1 MKKLIL
7 VVQSILFV
15 VSLSGQN
22 RITGTVFDQVA
33 QSKIIG
39 ATIVLS
45 DNAGVAISD
54 KEGAFVIEG
63 LSRGSYTL
71 EISSVG
77 YSTYSLTLDINKDVE
92 VKIPLEEK
100 IFDLPSI
107 VVESVTM
114 TGGISGVKKSL
125 GSAHYIGQKEIQ
137 KFSYTD
143 INRTLRNIP
152 GANIQEEDGYGL
164 RPNIGLRAT
173 GSERSSKIT
182 VMEDGILSAPAPYAA
197 PAAYYFPTVGRME
210 AIEILKGSSQ
220 IKYGPYTT
228 GGAINLISTPLPI
241 KFGGHADFILGSD
254 NYKMLHAN
262 LGNAHKNVSYLVE
275 TLQYSADGFKE
286 LDNGGK
292 TGFNKEDYLAKVRIH
307 TNADANI
314 YQSLTFKIGQAKET
328 SNETYLGLTDEDFA
342 LTPTRRYAGSQAD
355 LMTTSQSQ
363 YSLTHFAQLSS
374 FLDIHT
380 SLYRTEFARNWYK
393 LDKVNG
399 TNIANILSDP
409 NNHQEELSIIR
420 GTLDASNA
428 LSVKANNRSYYA
440 QGVQTNAILH
450 FSNGQI
456 KHKLD
461 LGLRIHQ
468 DQIDRFQ
475 WVDQYNI
482 SSGIMQLASSGQPGT
497 ESNRVEVANAV
508 STYAQYKV
516 DLKNLTL
523 TGGLRHEHISIDR
536 ADYGTEDPNRTGSDL
551 SSRDN
556 VVSVWIPGIAASYQ
570 LSKTSNLF
578 GGAHRGFAP
587 PGSKEGTNPEKSW
600 NYELGYRV
608 NAKGWNAQVTAYHND
623 YSNLLGADLASSGGT
638 GTQDLF
644 NGGSAIAQGVEAQAS
659 YDLLSN
665 SSTSIRLP
673 ITAAYTYSR
682 AFFTSSFDSEFDAWQ
697 TVEDGDRLPYV
708 PAHQLAISAGIE
720 HSRYLL
726 DISTRYS
733 TAMLTQAGNFDDTN
747 IARTDE
753 AFTVDVALNYK
764 LSKELSA
771 FVNVN
776 NALNNIY
783 VVSRRPS
790 GARPN
795 LPRTFNLGLKA
806 NF

>member
-1 MKKLIL
+1 MSVLMVGIL
-7 VVQSILFV
+7 NGQYTINGSVYDQADQSV
-15 VSLSGQN
+15 
-22 RITGTVFDQVA
+22 
-33 QSKIIG
+33 IIG
-39 ATIVLS
+39 ATVVVS
-45 DNAGVAISD
+45 DDAGVAISD
-54 KEGAFVIEG
+54 KEGSFVIAYVPAG
-63 LSRGSYTL
+63 TYTI
-71 EISSVG
+71 EVSSVG
-77 YSTYSLTLDINKDVE
+77 YGTYELSLEVNEDQEIN
-92 VKIPLEEK
+92 IPLEEK

-275 TLQYSADGFKE
+275 TLQYSADGFKQ

-292 TGFNKEDYLAKVRIH
+292 TGFNKEDYLAKVRVH

-363 YSLTHFAQLSS
+363 YSLTHFAQLTS

-399 TNIANILSDP
+399 AKIGNILNRP
-409 NNHQEELSIIR
+409 NDHQEELSIIR
-420 GTLDASNA
+420 GTSDATNA

-450 FSNGQI
+450 FTKGRV

-468 DQIDRFQ
+468 DEIDRFQ
-475 WVDQYNI
+475 WIDQYNM
-482 SSGIMQLASSGQPGT
+482 SSGIMQLSSSGTAGT
-497 ESNRVEVANAV
+497 ESNRVEVANAL
-508 STYAQYKV
+508 SAYAQYKV
-516 DLKNLTL
+516 DINKLTL
-523 TGGLRHEHISIDR
+523 TTGLRHEHISIDR
-536 ADYGTEDPNRTGSDL
+536 SDYGKEDPGRTGSDL
-551 SSRDN
+551 SSRGN
-556 VVSVWIPGIAASYQ
+556 VIDVWIPGIAASYQ
-570 LSKTSNLF
+570 LGKTSSLF
-578 GGAHRGFAP
+578 GGVHRGFAP

-600 NYELGYRV
+600 NYELGYRI
-608 NAKGWNAQVTAYHND
+608 NEEGWNAQVTAYHND

-644 NGGSAIAQGVEAQAS
+644 NGGSAVAQGVEAQMS
-659 YDLLSN
+659 YDLLS
-665 SSTSIRLP
+665 SSTASVKLP
-673 ITAAYTYSR
+673 ISMAYTYSK
-682 AFFTSSFDSEFDAWQ
+682 AFFTNSFDSEFDAWQ
-697 TVEDGDRLPYV
+697 AVEEGDKLPYV
-708 PAHQLAISAGIE
+708 PAHQIALSASIE
-720 HSRYLL
+720 HSRYLF

-733 TAMLTQAGNFDDTN
+733 TAMLTQAGGFDN
-747 IARTDE
+747 ASIARTDE
-753 AFTVDVALNYK
+753 SFTVDIALNYK

-776 NALNNIY
+776 NAFNNIY
-783 VVSRRPS
+783 VVSRRPA
-790 GARPN
+790 GVRPN

>member
-1 MKKLIL
+1 MIGITLIN
-7 VVQSILFV
+7 VVTLSAQF
-15 VSLSGQN
+15 SL
-22 RITGTVFDQVA
+22 TGVIYDRA
-33 QSKIIG
+33 DDAPIIG

-45 DNAGVAISD
+45 EDAGVAISD
-54 KEGAFVIEG
+54 KEGTYVIDGIPEG
-63 LSRGSYTL
+63 NYIV

-77 YSTYSLTLDINKDVE
+77 YDTHIASIEIKGDV
-92 VKIPLEEK
+92 VIDAPLEEK
-100 IFDLPSI
+100 IFDLPSV
-107 VVESVTM
+107 VVESITM

-182 VMEDGILSAPAPYAA
+182 VMEDGILAAPAPYAA
-197 PAAYYFPTVGRME
+197 PAAYYFPSVGRME

-228 GGAINLISTPLPI
+228 GGAINLISSPLPI

-275 TLQYSADGFKE
+275 TLQYSADGFKQ
-286 LDNGGK
+286 LDNGGP

-328 SNETYLGLTDEDFA
+328 SHETYLGLTDEDFE
-342 LTPTRRYAGSQAD
+342 LTPTRRYAGSQED
-355 LMTTSQSQ
+355 VITTSQSQ
-363 YSLTHFAQLSS
+363 YSLTHFAQLTS

-380 SLYRTEFARNWYK
+380 SLYRTDFARNWYK

-399 TNIANILSDP
+399 ININRILNNPSDHP
-409 NNHQEELSIIR
+409 QELEITR
-420 GTLDASNA
+420 GTLDATNA
-428 LSVKANNRSYYA
+428 LAVKANNRTYFA
-440 QGVQTNAILH
+440 QGIQTNAILH
-450 FSNGQI
+450 LSKGRT
-456 KHKLD
+456 KHKID

-468 DQIDRFQ
+468 DEIDRFQ
-475 WVDQYNI
+475 WIDTYNI
-482 SSGIMQLASSGQPGT
+482 S
-497 ESNRVEVANAV
+497 ANAV
-508 STYAQYKV
+508 SSYLQYKV
-516 DLKNLTL
+516 DIDKLTL
-523 TGGLRHEHISIDR
+523 TSGLRHEHISISRDNF
-536 ADYGTEDPNRTGSDL
+536 GTEDPSRTGSSL
-551 SSRDN
+551 SSRSN
-556 VVSVWIPGIAASYQ
+556 VVDVWIPGVAASYQ
-570 LSKTSNLF
+570 LSEASRLY
-578 GGAHRGFAP
+578 GGLHRGFAP
-587 PGSKEGTNPEKSW
+587 PGSKEGTLPEKSW
-600 NYELGYRV
+600 NYELGYRI
-608 NAKGWNAQVTAYHND
+608 NTSGLSAQVTAYHND
-623 YSNLLGADLASSGGT
+623 YSNLLGADLASSGGG

-644 NGGSAIAQGVEAQAS
+644 NGGSAIAQGIEAEVS
-659 YDLLSN
+659 YDLVSR
-665 SSTSIRLP
+665 TSAKFKLP
-673 ITAAYTYSR
+673 VSLTYTYSK
-682 AFFTSSFDSEFDAWQ
+682 AFFTNSFESEFDAWQ
-697 TVEDGDRLPYV
+697 TVESGDRLPYV
-708 PAHQLAISAGIE
+708 PAHQLAISTSVE
-720 HSRYLL
+720 HKQYLF
-726 DISTRYS
+726 DISARYS
-733 TAMLTQAGNFDDTN
+733 TEMLTQAGQHDDLS

-753 AFTVDVALNYK
+753 AFTVDIALNYK

-776 NALNNIY
+776 NAFDNIY
-783 VVSRRPS
+783 IVSRRPA
-790 GARPN
+790 GVRPN

>member
-1 MKKLIL
+1 MKELL
-7 VVQSILFV
+7 SVVVSILI
-15 VSLSGQN
+15 VSVLSGQY
-22 RITGTVFDQVA
+22 TLSGVVYDHADGSVVV
-33 QSKIIG
+33 G
-39 ATIVLS
+39 ATVVLS
-45 DNAGVAISD
+45 DDTGVAISD
-54 KEGAFVIEG
+54 KEGVFVLEG
-63 LSRGSYTL
+63 ITSGTYII

-77 YSTYSLTLDINKDVE
+77 YSTYELSLDVNEDKGIE
-92 VKIPLEEK
+92 VPLEEK

-107 VVESVTM
+107 VIESVTM
-114 TGGISGVKKSL
+114 TGGLSGVKKSL

-241 KFGGHADFILGSD
+241 KFGGHADLITGSD

-275 TLQYSADGFKE
+275 TLQYSADGFKQ
-286 LDNGGK
+286 LDNGGN
-292 TGFNKEDYLAKVRIH
+292 TGFNKEDYIAKVRIH

-314 YQSLTFKIGQAKET
+314 YQSLTFKIGQASET
-328 SNETYLGLTDEDFA
+328 SNETYLGLTDEDFT

-355 LMTTSQSQ
+355 VITTSQSQ
-363 YSLTHFAQLSS
+363 YSLTHFAQLTS

-380 SLYRTEFARNWYK
+380 SLYRSEFARNWYK

-399 TNIANILSDP
+399 VKIADILSQPLD
-409 NNHQEELSIIR
+409 HQEELSIIK
-420 GTLDASNA
+420 GESNASDA

-440 QGVQTNAILH
+440 QGFQTNAILH
-450 FSNGQI
+450 FAKNQV

-468 DQIDRFQ
+468 DEIDRFQ
-475 WVDQYNI
+475 WVDQYNM
-482 SSGIMQLASSGQPGT
+482 SAGIMQLETSGQPGT
-497 ESNRVEVANAV
+497 ESNRVEVANAL
-508 STYAQYKV
+508 SAYAQYKV
-516 DLKNLTL
+516 DFDKLTL
-523 TGGLRHEHISIDR
+523 TTGLRHEHISIDR
-536 ADYGTEDPNRTGSDL
+536 NDYGTNDTERAGTDL
-551 SSRDN
+551 SSRGN
-556 VVSVWIPGIAASYQ
+556 VVSIWIPGVAASYQ
-570 LSKTSNLF
+570 LSEVSSLF
-578 GGAHRGFAP
+578 GGWHRGFAP

-600 NYELGYRV
+600 NYELGYRIYTG
-608 NAKGWNAQVTAYHND
+608 GWHAQVTAYRND
-623 YSNLLGADLASSGGT
+623 YSNLLGADLASSGGG

-644 NGGSAIAQGVEAQAS
+644 NGGSAIAQGIEAELS
-659 YDLLSN
+659 YDLTSGT
-665 SSTSIRLP
+665 SSKFRLP
-673 ITAAYTYSR
+673 LSLAYTYSK
-682 AFFTSSFDSEFDAWQ
+682 AYFTNNFESEFDAWQ
-697 TVEDGDRLPYV
+697 TVTDGDLLPYV
-708 PAHQLAISAGIE
+708 PAHQLAVSTSIE
-720 HSRYLL
+720 HSRYLF

-733 TAMLTQAGNFDDTN
+733 TAMLTQAGSFDNDQV
-747 IARTDE
+747 ARTDA
-753 AFTVDVALNYK
+753 AFTIDIALNYK

-776 NALNNIY
+776 NAFNNLY
-783 VVSRRPS
+783 VVSRRPA
-790 GARPN
+790 GVRPN
-795 LPRTFNLGLKA
+795 QPRTINVGLKA